1 MIAFRDLL
9 AAGSSRRDLPPGASG
24 EGPAYVFAGA
34 LAFGRGKLWRK
45 KNNNHTTSPSLY
57 RKVTTVARSGMRLHV
72 ACA

>member
-9 AAGSSRRDLPPGASG
+9 AAGSSRQDLPPGASG

-34 LAFGRGKLWRK
+34 LALVEKEK
-45 KNNNHTTSPSLY
+45 KKQENHNHEPRLSAGNNSCT
-57 RKVTTVARSGMRLHV
+57 KCMRLHV